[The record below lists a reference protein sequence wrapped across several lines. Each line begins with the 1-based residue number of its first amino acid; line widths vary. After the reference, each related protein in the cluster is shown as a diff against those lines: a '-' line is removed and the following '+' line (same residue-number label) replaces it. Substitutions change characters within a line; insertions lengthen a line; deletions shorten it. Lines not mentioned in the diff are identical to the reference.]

1 MNLRRL
7 MKGIL
12 ITFILFLPLSCSTSN
27 GSDSGSP
34 VEKPTDKTPE
44 KPENNTVEKP
54 VEKPSDSQTAER
66 PVEKPVDEPDE
77 KTVAESLESLS
88 SLEDSA
94 EALAVLEKA
103 EELSF
108 EERILKSALLMS
120 EGRNKEAR
128 ELLNTLN
135 DEKPGHP
142 DVQYNF
148 ALLENTEG
156 NAAARDK
163 AIASALKSDPVHE
176 GALLLKG
183 TVALNA
189 KRYRDADKSFR
200 IILKNDPENFMAL
213 SGSATA
219 QMNIDEL
226 ETAIKL
232 LDRAIALEPEFAY
245 LYVDRARAWRGLKN
259 YGKAEDDYERA
270 IELEPDVEWHYLDR
284 ARIRIQ
290 YFYNLEGAMEDL
302 DKLEEINSD
311 NFFAN
316 IYKAGILDEW
326 NQFDEAER
334 YYEKVIAARP
344 NYGFAHEP
352 LAKYAYMNGEYVKA
366 KDHFLKAYEFES
378 REVLYALAAA
388 LCMEKAGDTR
398 KAKSFLKEVAPR
410 VERNTLQY
418 EMFRYYLNPGSN
430 FFITDKINK
439 ETDEDLKSRM
449 YFYLGARDDISG
461 MRNSAL
467 ASYQQVN
474 DKTDFFESDLAA
486 WELTRED

>member
-1 MNLRRL
+1 MNWKRL
-7 MKGIL
+7 IRGVL
-12 ITFILFLPLSCSTSN
+12 ITSILFLPLGCSTSN
-27 GSDSGSP
+27 GSDSPSP
-34 VEKPTDKTPE
+34 VEKPADATP
-44 KPENNTVEKP
+44 EKP
-54 VEKPSDSQTAER
+54 VEKPSGNQS
-66 PVEKPVDEPDE
+66 VEKPVETPVETPVE
-77 KTVAESLESLS
+77 KTVAQSLEGLS
-88 SLEDSA
+88 SFADGA
-94 EALAVLEKA
+94 EALAVLEEA
-103 EELSF
+103 DELSF
-108 EERILKSALLMS
+108 EERILKAALLMS
-120 EGRNKEAR
+120 EGRYDDAR
-128 ELLNTLN
+128 EDLDVLNA
-135 DEKPGHP
+135 EKPGHG
-142 DVQYNF
+142 DVQYNY
-148 ALLENTEG
+148 ALLEDAVGDTT
-156 NAAARDK
+156 ARDK
-163 AIASALKSDPVHE
+163 AVAAALKSDPRHE
-176 GALLLKG
+176 GALLLRG
-183 TVALNA
+183 TVALKA

-200 IILKNDPENFMAL
+200 KILESDPENFMAL

-219 QMNIDEL
+219 QMNLEEL

-259 YGKAEDDYERA
+259 YGNAEDDYGRA
-270 IELEPDVEWHYLDR
+270 MELEPDVEWHYLDR

-302 DKLEEINSD
+302 DRLEQINKD

-326 NQFDEAER
+326 GRFEEAEK

-352 LAKYAYMNGEYVKA
+352 LAKYAYMKGEYVKA

-388 LCMEKAGDTR
+388 LCMERAGDSRT
-398 KAKSFLKEVAPR
+398 AKSFLKEMTPR

-430 FFITDKINK
+430 FFITDKIRK
-439 ETDEDLKSRM
+439 EKDEDLKSRM
-449 YFYLGARDDISG
+449 YFYLGARDELNG

-467 ASYQQVN
+467 ASYEQVN
-474 DKTDFFESDLAA
+474 DKTDFFESDLAV
-486 WELTRED
+486 WELTREE